1 MKSFLL
7 SLFLLLFIGNQ
18 VQAQT
23 GWTKTYDN
31 GLVVSA
37 EVYASSAGKQI
48 LEQGGNAVDAA
59 VAVQFALAVTLP
71 RAGNIGGGGFMMIRL
86 SDGTTKALDFR
97 EIAPLRA
104 TADMYI
110 RDGEFQ
116 PELSQQGILASG
128 VPGVVDGMI
137 TAHKRY
143 GRLPL
148 ETILQ
153 PALELAK
160 NGYYLSYSQAEDMNN
175 HASRFA
181 KYEGSSKYFLKAN
194 KEAFHEG
201 ELFVQKDLAM
211 VIEQVIQFGRDG
223 FYSGPVAE
231 AIVNEMKSQNGIIS
245 HKDLQDYRS
254 KWRDP
259 IKVKF
264 HEYELAIMPPPSS
277 GSIAV
282 AQILSM
288 IEDYDLKA
296 IGHNSADYVHLLA
309 ESMRRA
315 FADRSFYLGDPDF
328 WEIPQ
333 NELISKAYNSS
344 RMESFSMDKVT
355 PSSSLKHGDT
365 KGYKEPDQTTHFSII
380 DKDGNAVGVTTTLNG
395 SFGSHVAVT
404 GAGFLLNNEMDDFSA
419 QPGVPNMFGLI
430 GGEANAIEKGKR
442 MLSSMT
448 PTIVS
453 KNGNPSMILGAA
465 GGPRIITATLQTFL
479 NMGVFGMNAQQA
491 VSAPRVH
498 HQWFPDRL
506 FFDPYG
512 LSPDTQLLLREK
524 GYELSQQS
532 IARAHIIFID
542 DDGTKSSGVDSR
554 GDGYASGY

>member
-71 RAGNIGGGGFMMIRL
+71 RAGNIGGGGFMVIRL
-86 SDGTTKALDFR
+86 NDGTTNALDFR
-97 EIAPLRA
+97 EVGPLASTRN
-104 TADMYI
+104 MFI
-110 RDGEFQ
+110 RDGKFD
-116 PELSQQGILASG
+116 PELSQLGILASG
-128 VPGVVDGMI
+128 VPGAVDGMV

-143 GRLPL
+143 GRLSW
-148 ETILQ
+148 EAVLQ
-153 PALELAK
+153 PAIELAYK
-160 NGYYLSYSQAEDMNN
+160 GYYLSYMQARELNN
-175 HASRFA
+175 SA
-181 KYEGSSKYFLKAN
+181 KTLSKFEGSRKYFT
-194 KEAFHEG
+194 KENGEPFKEG
-201 ELFVQKDLAM
+201 ELFVQKDLANTL
-211 VIEQVIQFGRDG
+211 EQIMKFGRDG
-223 FYSGPVAE
+223 FYSGPVAD
-231 AIVNEMKSQNGIIS
+231 AIVDEMKSQGGIIT
-245 HKDLQDYRS
+245 HQDLKNYRS
-254 KWRDP
+254 KWRTPVSVSFKGYD
-259 IKVKF
+259 
-264 HEYELAIMPPPSS
+264 LTIMPPPSS

-288 IEDYDLKA
+288 MEDYDLEGM
-296 IGHNSADYVHLLA
+296 GHNSADYVHLLA

-328 WEIPQ
+328 WEVPQ
-333 NELISKAYNSS
+333 DELISKAYNKA
-344 RMESFSMDKVT
+344 RMESFNMDKVT
-355 PSSSLKHGDT
+355 PSTSLEHGKT
-365 KGYKEPDQTTHFSII
+365 KGYKEPDQTTHFSVI

-395 SFGSHVAVT
+395 SFGSHVAVN

-419 QPGVPNMFGLI
+419 QPSEPNMFGLI

-453 KNGNPSMILGAA
+453 KDGKPRMILGAA

-479 NMGVFGMNAQQA
+479 NGAVFGMNAQRA
-491 VSAPRVH
+491 VTAPRIH
-498 HQWFPDRL
+498 HQWFPDVLRY
-506 FFDPYG
+506 DPYG
-512 LSPDTQLLLREK
+512 LSPDTQKLLIEK
-524 GYELSQQS
+524 GYKLVPTVL
-532 IARAHIIFID
+532 ARTHNIFID
-542 DDGTKSSGVDSR
+542 ENGKKSSGVDSR
-554 GDGYASGY
+554 GDGYAAGY